1 MKVIPSFV
9 VFEGG
14 DGCGTSTQLEL
25 LRRRFAGAPEG
36 GACGESPR
44 GESRGK
50 LPVLH
55 GTSEPTGGPVGT
67 LIREALG
74 GRLTLRPE
82 TLARLFSA
90 DREEHLFGREGIVE
104 RCARGELVVCDRYA
118 LSSLA
123 YQSITCGEELPL
135 LLNRDFP
142 CPELLLYFDL
152 DPDIAVKRMENRRE
166 RENIEYRDFQ
176 VKVRERYQDLL
187 PRYAQRGTRIVTI
200 DASGNPEKV
209 AEDLWSTL
217 KEMPIFANR

>member
-1 MKVIPSFV
+1 
-9 VFEGG
+9 
-14 DGCGTSTQLEL
+14 
-25 LRRRFAGAPEG
+25 
-36 GACGESPR
+36 
-44 GESRGK
+44 

-55 GTSEPTGGPVGT
+55 AASEPTGGPVGA

-74 GRLTLRPE
+74 GRLILRPE

-90 DREEHLFGREGIVE
+90 DREEHLFGRDGIVE
-104 RCARGELVVCDRYA
+104 RCGRGELVVCDRYV

-152 DPDIAVKRMENRRE
+152 DPDIAVKRLENRRE
-166 RENIEYRDFQ
+166 REIFEYRDFQ
-176 VKVRERYQDLL
+176 VKVRKGYRNLL
-187 PRYAQRGTRIVTI
+187 PRYALGGTRIATL

-209 AEDLWSTL
+209 AEDLWRLL